1 MASHTQLGILVMQLH
16 SAALWLGVSEIDT
29 YVKLSAENVW
39 GSGARNGRTLRSC
52 AYRM

>member
-16 SAALWLGVSEIDT
+16 SAALWLGVDEIDT
-29 YVKLSAENVW
+29 YVKLSAEKVW
-39 GSGARNGRTLRSC
+39 GSGVQNGRTLRSC